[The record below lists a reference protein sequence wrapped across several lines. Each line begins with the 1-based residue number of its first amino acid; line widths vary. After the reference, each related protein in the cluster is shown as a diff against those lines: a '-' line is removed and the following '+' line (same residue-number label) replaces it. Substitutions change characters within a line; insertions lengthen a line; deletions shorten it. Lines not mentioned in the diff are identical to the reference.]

1 MPEVEMEMEMA
12 GLAEAGTNP
21 RVIAFDFGLKRI
33 GTAVGNIR
41 TGTSQ
46 GLHVVR
52 ARDGR
57 PDWGE
62 IEQLLA
68 EWRPAELVVGLPLNM
83 DGEEGAMVTRAR
95 QFGERARKRFGLEVV
110 FVDERLSTVGAETLL
125 EQGRAPGK
133 SLRRKRL
140 QCRDSLAAEL
150 ILQTHLEARRSRV

>member
-1 MPEVEMEMEMA
+1 MPE
-12 GLAEAGTNP
+12 LAEVAEPADLAKTRTNP
-21 RVIAFDFGLKRI
+21 RVLAFDFGLKRI

-46 GLHVVR
+46 GLHTVC
-52 ARDGR
+52 ARDGQ
-57 PDWGE
+57 PDWDE
-62 IEQLLA
+62 IERLLA

-83 DGEEGAMVTRAR
+83 DGEEGAMATRAR
-95 QFGERARKRFGLEVV
+95 KFGERARRRFGLEVV

-125 EQGRAPGK
+125 EQARAPGK